1 MGAVT
6 HPVEYLRSLVDR
18 ALESGVITAEKAEE
32 LKSLSGHKLAREFK
46 GMVSGRA
53 KKSVGWISATRD
65 KAGRIKYI
73 FNELSPKE
81 KSSYIVNQWKKGLG
95 GRAKVAITKD
105 LKSLGRRVEQIRVN
119 YQKGAVSYETL
130 ENAENAYRSLSN
142 LKATNAGQ
150 IKGEISRILKTLKG
164 EVFGKSTE
172 KRDYYRLAKIFG
184 VDFDK
189 NIIKTD
195 PEYRTDAGKNLRT
208 AVTHK
213 ITNFGRQKI
222 AVHDLITANAEI
234 LESRGVNIEELRNR
248 VDSYHKEVKPKKLNS
263 LWRDELQTKH
273 GLRKPEWF
281 LNTKLGLAGHAGNRI
296 DSLLRRAEKKG
307 LYKAGNLTQLQLEQL
322 RALAMYSILSPGSN
336 MDHIMPLLH
345 KGSSE
350 PLNIDIIYE
359 IENMRKQ
366 GNPDYVTKSLLPED
380 VAYGEGSKR
389 KVNLDK
395 IFAAVNE
402 KIRNFRDVEIPKLI
416 KRGVIPKETASLI
429 QIGEWGSNPNMAT
442 PDDATHLFARKDIA
456 GKDVRGGRF
465 GQSRH
470 LKGGLGVASLAAVLS
485 GTFLSILSPESK
497 AGQFATK
504 ALEWAEPVID
514 PLGMMLRPE
523 YGTGRWSKTPESVR
537 FQGPGAL
544 KGTEPNIWGYEDMPE
559 EHAEWLKSQGTIPL
573 ADQLSPYYK
582 EWRKKPYDVSG
593 LLDPTHRSP
602 GRKY

>member
-53 KKSVGWISATRD
+53 KKSVGWISATRN
-65 KAGRIKYI
+65 KAGRLKYI

-81 KSSYIVNQWKKGLG
+81 KSSYIVNQWKKKLNP
-95 GRAKVAITKD
+95 RAAKAIK
-105 LKSLGRRVEQIRVN
+105 LSLGELKRRVGQIRIN
-119 YQKGAVSYETL
+119 YQKGDVSYETL

-142 LKATNAGQ
+142 LKVTNATQ

-164 EVFGKSTE
+164 EVFGKSTG
-172 KRDYYRLAKIFG
+172 KRDYYRLAKTFG

-189 NIIKTD
+189 NLIKTD
-195 PEYRTDAGKNLRT
+195 PKYKTAEGLTLRNTVRHRLNTFGK
-208 AVTHK
+208 A
-213 ITNFGRQKI
+213 KI

-234 LESRGVNIEELRNR
+234 LENHNVNIQELRNK
-248 VDSYHKEVKPKKLNS
+248 VDSYYKEVKPKKLYS
-263 LWRDELQTKH
+263 LWRNELQTKY

-281 LNTKLGLAGHAGNRI
+281 LNTKVGLAGHAGNRI

-389 KVNLDK
+389 KVNLHK
-395 IFAAVNE
+395 IFDAVNE

-416 KRGVIPKETASLI
+416 GRGVIPKETASLI
-429 QIGEWGSNPNMAT
+429 QIGEWGKNPNISSA
-442 PDDATHLFARKDIA
+442 DDATHLFARKDIA

-470 LKGGLGVASLAAVLS
+470 LKGGLGAASLAAVLS

-497 AGQFATK
+497 AGQIATK

-514 PLGMMLRPE
+514 PIGMMLRPGE
-523 YGTGRWSKTPESVR
+523 GGRWSKTPESVR